1 MRYYWV
7 RFLIVVEGMIL
18 LVLGGTLVVPLLLK
32 EEVQEGLLMLGGIVL
47 SVPLVF
53 LIIWIFTVVGN
64 WVGQEEV
71 E

>member
-1 MRYYWV
+1 MRNFWV

-32 EEVQEGLLMLGGIVL
+32 GEVQEGLLMLGGIVL

-53 LIIWIFTVVGN
+53 LMIWIFTAVGN